1 MMETTQSADKITV
14 ETFRSMYF
22 DDTDDFYYEL
32 MEGELIKKSARA
44 PIHQAVSGKL
54 YFEIETYNRLKKLG
68 IVLCAPIDVLLD
80 KYNQLQPDLIF
91 IINERKSLMTKDG
104 IKGAPDLVIEI
115 ISPSSVMRDRIE
127 KKRIYQR
134 SGVREYWLVSP
145 EYEEIEVFVLKDNVY
160 DLFSAATKTEGK
172 LESIVLKEMQL
183 DLKHIFLSDTE

>member
-1 MMETTQSADKITV
+1 METTQSVDKITV

-32 MEGELIKKSARA
+32 LEGEMIKKSAPA
-44 PIHQAVSGKL
+44 PIHQAVSRNL
-54 YFEIETYNRLKKLG
+54 MYEIETYNRQKTLG

-80 KYNQLQPDLIF
+80 KYNQFQPDLIF
-91 IINERKSLMTKDG
+91 ITGERKSLITKDG

-134 SGVREYWLVSP
+134 SGVKEYWLVSP

-172 LESIVLKEMQL
+172 LESIVLKDMQL
-183 DLKHIFLSDTE
+183 DLKQIFLSGIE